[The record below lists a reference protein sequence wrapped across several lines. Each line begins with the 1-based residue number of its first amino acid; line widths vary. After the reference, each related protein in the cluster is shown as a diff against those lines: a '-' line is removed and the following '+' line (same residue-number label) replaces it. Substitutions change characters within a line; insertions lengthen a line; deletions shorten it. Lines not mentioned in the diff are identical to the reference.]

1 LQVAPDAVAPNFYLG
16 GNLRPLPNT
25 NFACIT
31 AAMPSR
37 SLIMASVGMLVEVA
51 SDPEDVL
58 ALHVLTGDVDH
69 AVLGR

>member
-1 LQVAPDAVAPNFYLG
+1 
-16 GNLRPLPNT
+16 
-25 NFACIT
+25 
-31 AAMPSR
+31 
-37 SLIMASVGMLVEVA
+37 MASVGMLVEVA